1 MTKNKKKFIV
11 SIIGAII
18 IFLLGITYISM
29 PTYYGIDLME
39 NIEINNLFI
48 SFAIIYATINLGTF
62 LMIGKNPNNESIN
75 LCIVGSI
82 VGILNII
89 LSNFTDKSFMISFA
103 ILVFLITA
111 VKLFTVDYYH
121 DRKDAYYYIEG
132 LCLCIF
138 FIVGLVT
145 ALNLFGSSF
154 LQTMMLGFFITIM
167 GILKIFNISIKTM
180 LKSKRFLRKIKLK

>member
-1 MTKNKKKFIV
+1 MTKNKKKFII
-11 SIIGAII
+11 SIIGALI

-29 PTYYGIDLME
+29 PTYYGVDMME

-48 SFAIIYATINLGTF
+48 SFVIIYATINLGTF
-62 LMIGKNPNNESIN
+62 LMIGKYPNNESIN
-75 LCIVGSI
+75 LCIVGSFA
-82 VGILNII
+82 GLLNIF
-89 LSNFTDKSFMISFA
+89 LSNFTDKAFMISFA
-103 ILVFLITA
+103 IFIFLITA

-132 LCLCIF
+132 LCLSIF
-138 FIVGLVT
+138 FLVGVVT
-145 ALNLFGSSF
+145 AINLFGSSF

-167 GILKIFNISIKTM
+167 GILRMFNISIKTM